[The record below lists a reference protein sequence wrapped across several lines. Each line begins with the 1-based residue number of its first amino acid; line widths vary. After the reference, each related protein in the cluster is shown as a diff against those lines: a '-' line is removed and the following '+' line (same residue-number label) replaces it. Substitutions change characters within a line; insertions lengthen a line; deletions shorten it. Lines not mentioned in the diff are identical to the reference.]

1 MDNRYLMGM
10 PPLKHVV
17 DDILTI
23 PYNNTSVQ
31 TITLAK
37 GVINPNYVSSNTDV
51 RNGSKIT
58 KITLLI
64 DIICANPF
72 DSVNNVF
79 YDWYVAFN
87 IAGSQSLPNPNS
99 VGGSDLLQQV
109 FHQEQG
115 CMQFMNT
122 GGPTSPVI
130 QGPQV
135 IRLELNIPRAWQIL
149 NRDDQIQ
156 LLVQKSIMNT
166 VGNQFNFKV
175 KAIFKEIYP

>member
-1 MDNRYLMGM
+1 MDNRSSMGM

-17 DDILTI
+17 DDLLNI

-58 KITLLI
+58 KITILI
-64 DIICANPF
+64 DCIPLLVSDTSDVMIF
-72 DSVNNVF
+72 
-79 YDWYVAFN
+79 DWYVAFN
-87 IAGSQSLPNPNS
+87 IAGAQALPAPNS

-109 FHQEQG
+109 FHQDQG
-115 CMQFMNT
+115 MIQLVNNSGVGIAATNT
-122 GGPTSPVI
+122 PYV
-130 QGPQV
+130 V
-135 IRLELNIPRAWQIL
+135 RLELNIPRAWQVL

-156 LLVQKSIMNT
+156 LLVAKSALLNT
-166 VGNQFNFKV
+166 SNAMYFKV
-175 KAIFKEIYP
+175 KAIYKEIYP